1 MPQLGEHGEL
11 LRALGSWLDEQ
22 GAGPVQI
29 QDHGTFLAVSW
40 TTGEGDA
47 RREAYTEFNLQAL
60 RRQALAL
67 RGHGA
72 RPNLIGGRA
81 ELLRTLG
88 QDLDAAQ
95 VELSG
100 LVEEDETFVVT
111 GIQRGR
117 YYREVFSVPTLWEE
131 SALRRARRSGPD
143 SSASGE
149 SRSWWQRLRSR

>member
-1 MPQLGEHGEL
+1 
-11 LRALGSWLDEQ
+11 LDEQ
-22 GAGPVQI
+22 GAGTVQI

-60 RRQALAL
+60 RRQAVAL

-72 RPNLIGGRA
+72 RPNLTGGRA

-100 LVEEDETFVVT
+100 LVEDDETFVVT

-117 YYREVFSVPTLWEE
+117 YYRDVFSMATLREE
-131 SALRRARRSGPD
+131 SATRRAQRSGPD
-143 SSASGE
+143 SSAATSE
-149 SRSWWQRLRSR
+149 SRSWWQRLRGR